1 MGDHI
6 ETITKGLRDDESNL
20 RYVLTQDNQRGMSKS
35 EETSWDQKLD
45 DAVDKLRT
53 DAAKISAKDAR
64 EVFNSMK
71 GQEEH
76 PLVKMDDGHL
86 IFDNTRFQEEKAGK
100 KAHRFWDRLHD
111 LKP

>member
-1 MGDHI
+1 MADHI
-6 ETITKGLRDDESNL
+6 ETITRNITADEVALRTA
-20 RYVLTQDNQRGMSKS
+20 LTEDNKRGMSRS
-35 EETSWDQKLD
+35 EELGWDHKLD

-53 DAAKISAKDAR
+53 DAAKISMTDAR
-64 EVFNSMK
+64 AVFNSLK

-86 IFDNTRFQEEKAGK
+86 VFDNTRYQEEKAGK
-100 KAHRFWDRLHD
+100 KAHRFWEKLHD